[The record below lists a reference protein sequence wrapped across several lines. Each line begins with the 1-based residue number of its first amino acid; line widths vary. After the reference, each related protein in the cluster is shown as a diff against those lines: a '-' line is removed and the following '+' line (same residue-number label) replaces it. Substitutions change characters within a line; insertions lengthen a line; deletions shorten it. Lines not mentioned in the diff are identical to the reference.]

1 MIRVVGLGVD
11 EDQITLAGVKAIEKS
26 KKVYVKTALTETFK
40 YFDENNIEVTTFDYL
55 YNQAEDFSDLDSQMV
70 DILLQEKD
78 VCLCVNG
85 SGFDDRTV
93 IELQKR
99 TKVEIYPSVALGSQF
114 VSPALFTTKLSAYDI
129 KDLTGFNYDTQSTLI
144 IVDIDNLFIASEV
157 KLVLSNILGD
167 DQEIRFNDKIIK
179 VYEIDRQNEY
189 DYKSTIIV
197 EPIEITKKK
206 RFNFED
212 LYKIM
217 RILRSEN
224 GCEWDKVQTHESIR
238 ENIIEEAYELVE
250 AINNEDVENMI
261 EESGDLFLQSIFQ
274 CVIGEDMGQYNA
286 EDALS
291 AICQKLI
298 FRHPHVF
305 GEIKATNAEEA
316 LRAWD
321 AAKAQEKHYDSQ
333 SAKMDKVTK
342 SLPALMKAAKIVNI
356 AKKAGEKISKEEVI
370 DLLKKESTTL
380 FENEDENTAGALL
393 LTTILLLKFYDVNPE
408 VALDKATN
416 KLIDIFKKSEE
427 ESKAFNILKGIN
439 EDL

>member
-1 MIRVVGLGVD
+1 MIKVVGLGVD
-11 EDQITLAGVKAIEKS
+11 KDQITLAGAKAIQNS
-26 KKVYVKTALTETFK
+26 KKVYVKTALTETFSF
-40 YFDENNIEVTTFDYL
+40 FDENGIEATTFDAL
-55 YNQAEDFSDLDSQMV
+55 YNQAEDFTDLESQIV
-70 DILLQEKD
+70 DILLKEKD
-78 VCLCVNG
+78 VCFCVNG
-85 SGFDDRTV
+85 SGYDDRTV

-99 TKVEIYPSVALGSQF
+99 AEIEIYPSVELGSQF
-114 VSPALFTTKLSAYDI
+114 KKPALFTTKLSAYDI
-129 KDLTGFNYDTQSTLI
+129 KDIKGFNYDTQGTLI
-144 IVDIDNLFIASEV
+144 IVDVDNEFIASEV

-167 DQEIRFNDKIIK
+167 EQDVRFNDKIIK
-179 VYEIDRQNEY
+179 VYEIDRQGEY
-189 DYKSTIIV
+189 DYRSTIICD
-197 EPIEITKKK
+197 PINLIEKK

-291 AICQKLI
+291 AICSKLI

-305 GEIKATNAEEA
+305 GDIKANNAEEA
-316 LRAWD
+316 LSAWD
-321 AAKAQEKHYDSQ
+321 AAKAKEKHYESQ

-342 SLPALMKAAKIVNI
+342 SLPALMKATKIVNI
-356 AKKAGEKISKEEVI
+356 AKKAGEKVSKDEI
-370 DLLKKESTTL
+370 KDLLRKEIEDL
-380 FENEDENTAGALL
+380 FSKEDENIAGAVL
-393 LTTILLLKFYDVNPE
+393 LTTILLLKLQDINPE
-408 VALDKATN
+408 IALDKSVN
-416 KLIDIFKKSEE
+416 KLIDDFKQSEE
-427 ESKAFNILKGIN
+427 ESKAFNIVKEIN
-439 EDL
+439 EVL